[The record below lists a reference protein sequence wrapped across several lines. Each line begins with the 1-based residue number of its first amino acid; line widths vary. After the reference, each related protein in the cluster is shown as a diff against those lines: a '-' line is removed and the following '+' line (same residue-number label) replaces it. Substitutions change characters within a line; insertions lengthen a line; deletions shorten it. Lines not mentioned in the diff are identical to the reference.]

1 MKRITACRPIA
12 VLGILASLPS
22 AMAATEG
29 DVTPL
34 APLEVTSPRIT
45 TPWVETPTA
54 IGVVNTAIQTGDPG
68 LALSET
74 LTRIPGV
81 YTQSVYNLNQGLRLS
96 IRGFGSRAAF
106 GVRGVRVFVDDIPL
120 TMPDGQ
126 TDLDALDLA
135 LVEQVEVLRGPASA
149 LYGNGAGGVLAIT
162 TRDRPENRWGR
173 VDVVT
178 GELGDR
184 RVRGEVG
191 LQGERSSGLVSL
203 AHRDLTGHR
212 DNMASDSLIGS
223 ARYALQIGAGTLA
236 VNLSTLDIDAQDPAA
251 LTLAEVQANR
261 RQANPGAVNF
271 AVAESI
277 RQERVGLSWRAP
289 LSSATDYRLRTWA
302 GQRDF
307 ANALPFANG
316 GQTEFDRV
324 FGGVGG
330 QVDHRLAWGDV
341 AHTLSLGADVEA
353 QTDERRRFDN
363 SPGGVRGERTLD
375 QDERARG
382 IGVYLSNQM
391 VWQRITATT
400 GLRYDRI
407 RLSVGDRFQTDGDD
421 SGRQEFNRTSVN
433 VGLGYALTEH
443 SSVFTR
449 YGTGFE
455 TPTNSELANPAG
467 GGFNPDLGPAEARNV
482 EVGYKFDSAR
492 LRAELVLYRIRNKD
506 ELVRFE
512 LPDQSGRSFFRNAGV
527 TDRNGVELS
536 AVWQPL
542 TVLTASMS
550 YSYNDFTFRNYQLGG
565 NDFSGNAIPGLPQQ
579 QVFTE
584 LAYRPVPA
592 WTARL
597 QAIGLDRV
605 FANDAN
611 SVRVPGYVTSNAR
624 LSWTG
629 QYGSSRITP
638 YVAVNNLFDREY
650 NDNLR
655 ANAGFGR
662 YYEPAPGRVALA
674 GISIDF

>member
-1 MKRITACRPIA
+1 VKRIAPCRA
-12 VLGILASLPS
+12 ATLLGVLVSLPMT
-22 AMAATEG
+22 AAATES
-29 DVTPL
+29 DSTPL

-45 TPWVETPTA
+45 APWVETPTA
-54 IGVVNTAIQTGDPG
+54 IGVVNTDVQVGDSG

-173 VDVVT
+173 VDLVT

-184 RVRGEVG
+184 RIRGEVG
-191 LQGERSSGLVSL
+191 LQGERSSGLISL
-203 AHRDLTGHR
+203 AYRDLDGHR
-212 DNMASDSLIGS
+212 DNMEADSLIGS
-223 ARYALQIGAGTLA
+223 ARYALQIGSGTLA
-236 VNLSTLDIDAQDPAA
+236 VNLATLDIDAQDPAA

-261 RQANPGAVNF
+261 RQANPGAINF
-271 AVAESI
+271 AVTESI
-277 RQERVGLSWRAP
+277 RQERVGLSWLAP
-289 LSSATDYRLRTWA
+289 LGADTDYRLRSWA

-330 QVDHRLAWGDV
+330 QIDRRLAWGGV
-341 AHTLSLGADVEA
+341 AQTLSLGADVET
-353 QTDERRRFDN
+353 QTDERRRFN
-363 SPGGVRGERTLD
+363 HGPGGVRGDQTLD

-382 IGVYLSNQM
+382 VGVYLSNQM
-391 VWQRITATT
+391 VWQRVTASA

-407 RLSVGDRFQTDGDD
+407 RLSVSDRFQSDGDD
-421 SGRQEFNRTSVN
+421 SGRQDFNRTSVN
-433 VGLGYALTEH
+433 VGLGYTLTDRN
-443 SSVFTR
+443 SVFAR

-455 TPTNSELANPAG
+455 TPTNSELANPTG

-482 EVGYKFDSAR
+482 EVGYKFDGAR
-492 LRAELVLYRIRNKD
+492 LRTELVFYRIRNKD

-512 LPDQSGRSFFRNAGV
+512 LPDQPGRSFFRNAGI
-527 TDRNGVELS
+527 TDRDGVELS

-542 TVLTASMS
+542 TMLTASMS
-550 YSYNDFTFRNYQLGG
+550 YSYNDFTFRNYQLGSA
-565 NDFSGNAIPGLPQQ
+565 DFSGNVIPGLPLQQ
-579 QVFTE
+579 IFTE
-584 LAYRPVPA
+584 LAYHPLPA

-605 FANDAN
+605 FADDAN
-611 SVRVPGYVTSNAR
+611 AVRVPGYVVTNAR

-629 QYGSSRITP
+629 QYSGSRITP
-638 YVAVNNLFDREY
+638 YVAVNNIFDREY

-655 ANAGFGR
+655 VNAGFGR
-662 YYEPAPGRVALA
+662 FYEPAPGRVALA
-674 GISIDF
+674 GISVEF